1 MKRWLIIP
9 LFLLATFAAGLW
21 FWPGKGSG
29 IDRQLKTKRI
39 RGYQDSMHPWIK
51 SDRPGTCSVCG
62 MQLTPI
68 FEREGPMTKLP
79 TLITLSRSAVTVAN
93 VAVEVAHRR
102 DVHRLMRVSGVFE
115 AQESRTAVL
124 AAPAGGRV
132 DYIAVDQPGTQV
144 QQGETLVRLFSP
156 DLTQRN
162 RFLRGP
168 TPNQPAW
175 ATPSKP
181 GPLPATDVT
190 PMHHTTNENTASAA
204 GGYRLDLFLSD
215 LVAPI
220 TGTVSERPVT
230 LGQYVMEGQK
240 IATIIDISVLWFRFD
255 AFDRQL
261 RWIVPGQRIEIHTE
275 SALDQAWIGAVSLV
289 EPVAPE
295 LRGFA
300 KVRAVVTNTPARSD
314 FGAEVALRPGMLGEG
329 RIQVVLPNVLA
340 VPKSAVIYP
349 GASARVYV
357 EQDAGSYE
365 RRPIRLGQEADD
377 GWEVLSG
384 LKEGE
389 LVVTTGN
396 VLIDAQATIENRDEP
411 TPTDQETV
419 TLENV
424 VAAMNRPITT
434 NSANDPCCSGKVTFV
449 PTGRKSD

>member
-9 LFLLATFAAGLW
+9 FFLLAAFAAGLW
-21 FWPGKGSG
+21 FWPGKSSG

-39 RGYQDSMHPWIK
+39 RGYQDSMHPSIK

-68 FEREGPMTKLP
+68 FERESPMTQSP
-79 TLITLSRSAVTVAN
+79 ALITLSRSAVTVAN
-93 VAVEVAHRR
+93 VALEAVRRR

-115 AQESRTAVL
+115 VQESRTAVL

-132 DYIAVDQPGTQV
+132 DFIAVDHPGTQV

-168 TPNQPAW
+168 TPNLPAW

-190 PMHHTTNENTASAA
+190 PMHRTTNENASSAA

-215 LVAPI
+215 LVTPI

-230 LGQYVMEGQK
+230 MGQYVMEGQK
-240 IATIIDISVLWFRFD
+240 IATIIDTSVLWFRFD

-261 RWIVPGQRIEIHTE
+261 RWIVPGQGIEIHSE
-275 SALDQAWIGAVSLV
+275 SASEKAWIGTVSLV
-289 EPVAPE
+289 EPVSPE
-295 LRGFA
+295 LGGFA
-300 KVRAVVTNTPARSD
+300 KVRAVVTNTPACSD
-314 FGAEVALRPGMLGEG
+314 FGATVALRPGMLGEG

-340 VPKSAVIYP
+340 VPKSAVVYP
-349 GASARVYV
+349 GASAWVYV
-357 EQDAGSYE
+357 EQDAGSYQ

-396 VLIDAQATIENRDEP
+396 VLIDAQATIENGDEP
-411 TPTDQETV
+411 TPTDQETAK
-419 TLENV
+419 LEHAI
-424 VAAMNRPITT
+424 AAINRPIATD
-434 NSANDPCCSGKVTFV
+434 SAHDPYCSGKATSV
-449 PTGRKSD
+449 PTGRRSD